1 MPVVDT
7 VRRKLMMQA
16 GAGKEKKYKGTVDCF
31 VKVYK

>member
-1 MPVVDT
+1 
-7 VRRKLMMQA
+7 MMQA